1 MVSVVI
7 PGAGRSAGSSC
18 RAVSSQFA
26 KRRQFILAAFVAT
39 LMLALVSSVRADE
52 RLLSQSVAKCIL
64 LAADPKDSLTLG
76 GGVWSYELNL
86 PAATQACRNAG
97 KDDPSNLVVI
107 YLSGRLAT
115 EAHDYR
121 TARSLFEQ
129 AATGGYLSAIARLA
143 DLYYFGLGVTEDK
156 RQGRELLQQA
166 ANRGDPYSQA
176 TLAMLIL
183 RTDPKEPT
191 KIAQA
196 RMLAEAA
203 AKAGS
208 ADGYFAVGMM
218 HYMGLAGYAKD
229 IKSATVALLKAS
241 DLGLLDARFAAG
253 DILLT
258 SQSHQEVEMG
268 ISLIRSAA
276 ALGHKR
282 SIYLLR
288 RLKDSHG
295 Q

>member
-86 PAATQACRNAG
+86 PAATQACSNAG

-143 DLYYFGLGVTEDK
+143 DLY
-156 RQGRELLQQA
+156 
-166 ANRGDPYSQA
+166 
-176 TLAMLIL
+176 
-183 RTDPKEPT
+183 
-191 KIAQA
+191 
-196 RMLAEAA
+196 
-203 AKAGS
+203 
-208 ADGYFAVGMM
+208 
-218 HYMGLAGYAKD
+218 
-229 IKSATVALLKAS
+229 
-241 DLGLLDARFAAG
+241 
-253 DILLT
+253 
-258 SQSHQEVEMG
+258 
-268 ISLIRSAA
+268 
-276 ALGHKR
+276 
-282 SIYLLR
+282 
-288 RLKDSHG
+288 
-295 Q
+295 